1 MNEVDSIEE
10 QVIATLTNW
19 CGLPLSDDRIKG
31 LIPASRRLRKA
42 AQWLSQLDLGATE
55 PADHLLA
62 LAAEHRPAH
71 DLEPAAA
78 LGRNPDHEA

>member
-31 LIPASRRLRKA
+31 LIPAGRRLRKA

-55 PADHLLA
+55 PAGA
-62 LAAEHRPAH
+62 F
-71 DLEPAAA
+71 
-78 LGRNPDHEA
+78 NPLVVE